1 MTLKSERLVILLSKR
16 EKARLAKLAEREQVS
31 MGELAR
37 AALIQ
42 LDDVRP
48 ETGGPR
54 QGRESRNGTRAGDT
68 ADPAISD
75 IRISPEQAATLDRF
89 AEVTLR
95 TMARANQA
103 LDKAFEEVEATKA
116 YFAQSRAGAG
126 ATAKSGSDA

>member
-1 MTLKSERLVILLSKR
+1 MTLKSERLVILLSKG

-42 LDDVRP
+42 LDDFRP
-48 ETGGPR
+48 EIKRPG
-54 QGRESRNGTRAGDT
+54 QGRAARNGTEAGDI
-68 ADPAISD
+68 ADPTVND
-75 IRISPEQAATLDRF
+75 IQISPEQAATLDRF
-89 AEVTLR
+89 AEVTLQ

-116 YFAQSRAGAG
+116 YFAQRRAGAK
-126 ATAKSGSDA
+126 AAAKSETGA

>member
-1 MTLKSERLVILLSKR
+1 MTLKSERLVILLSKG

-42 LDDVRP
+42 LDDFRP
-48 ETGGPR
+48 ETKGPS
-54 QGRESRNGTRAGDT
+54 QGRDSRNGTEAGDT
-68 ADPAISD
+68 SDPAISD
-75 IRISPEQAATLDRF
+75 IQISPEQAATLDRF
-89 AEVTLR
+89 AEVTLQ

-116 YFAQSRAGAG
+116 YFAQSRAGAKVN
-126 ATAKSGSDA
+126 AKSGTGA